1 MEPVNWKICSKRPWY
16 DRTITSGD
24 NIIMTTA
31 QSPHPSLRDTFPQ
44 EGKENKDWRDR
55 VWVATAV
62 FRREMAAY
70 FDLPIASIFAIV
82 FLLVTCGMFIN
93 DFFLVGVAEMDAYFA
108 PLPMLMILFLPAL
121 SMRSWA
127 EEREINTY
135 EFLRT
140 LPVSPW
146 NLILSKYAASYVFF
160 LVTLAGTAPIVFMLY
175 RLGHPDGGKI
185 VASYVGT
192 AGLGAV
198 YLAVSH
204 YLSSLSRDQIVAYLT
219 SVLVLALMYATG
231 NELVA
236 GILDGLWP
244 TLQIGTLLRD
254 IISPVP
260 HFETFALGILDLHGA
275 LFFLLMGAVPLWM
288 THGVLERDR

>member
-1 MEPVNWKICSKRPWY
+1 MTAPSAAAPKIP
-16 DRTITSGD
+16 
-24 NIIMTTA
+24 
-31 QSPHPSLRDTFPQ
+31 
-44 EGKENKDWRDR
+44 WRDR
-55 VWVATAV
+55 AWVATTV
-62 FRREMAAY
+62 FRREMTAY

-185 VASYVGT
+185 LASYVGT

-219 SVLVLALMYATG
+219 SVLVLALLYATG

-254 IISPVP
+254 IVSPVP

>member
-1 MEPVNWKICSKRPWY
+1 MVEEKR
-16 DRTITSGD
+16 S
-24 NIIMTTA
+24 
-31 QSPHPSLRDTFPQ
+31 
-44 EGKENKDWRDR
+44 WRDN
-55 VWVATAV
+55 VWVITAV
-62 FRREMAAY
+62 FRREMKAY
-70 FDLPIASIFAIV
+70 FDLPIASIFAVV

-108 PLPMLMILFLPAL
+108 PLPLVMILFLPAL

-140 LPVSPW
+140 LPVSTW
-146 NLILSKYAASYVFF
+146 NLILSKYAAAYVFF
-160 LVTLAGTAPIVFMLY
+160 LITLAGTAPIVFMLFW
-175 RLGHPDGGKI
+175 LGNPDGGKI
-185 VASYVGT
+185 LASYAGT

-198 YLAVSH
+198 YLAISH

-219 SVLVLALMYATG
+219 SVLALALLYATG

-244 TLQIGTLLRD
+244 SLQMGTFLRD
-254 IISPVP
+254 TISPVP
-260 HFETFALGILDLHGA
+260 HFETYALGMLDLHGA
-275 LFFLLMGAVPLWM
+275 LAFLLMAAIPLWL
-288 THGVLERDR
+288 THGALERDR